1 MGQGSILDD
10 NELIKQGSTR
20 AFYQPGGPGYS
31 KYFYGLDTEYFFID
45 GANMPTNG
53 DISPLFVPDPRR
65 GNRWRLVGRT
75 IDPPDLASVDLIF
88 LEKWGGIPR
97 ALMAPK
103 CSFNLYE
110 AHSDCADLSDF
121 YRGWDSNGYLLIYS
135 LFQFSGAVDL
145 GTRMSRDSNDP
156 LMDSVS
162 AMGVALYPVGAL
174 GFGEEAAT
182 EVVVEVIDAVYGQSI
197 TCGTCGMENDGSQ
210 VIYALTRAN
219 VGSPAAPG
227 QLIYTVDGGATWIT
241 TSITGIGATA
251 EPRYIDIAGD
261 VLFVGTDLTTLF
273 YSRIDPNT
281 GIPGT
286 WNTVTLPVAMR
297 DVYVQSP
304 SAIFFSA
311 DTGRV
316 YKTTDIAAPPTL
328 IDSGG
333 VDNLLRITGDG
344 NGTLIAVGA
353 NGRVYRSLNNGVT
366 WATLT
371 APAATSLNA
380 VAVLGDNDIWA
391 GGADGILYH
400 TKNGGTSWVSA
411 YTTGGAINDL
421 VFATREVLWLSY
433 AASSVAHLVTSL
445 DGGASFASDSATS
458 RILNWPIFQRA
469 GRLAAPVAA
478 DPAVAANYL
487 TVCGL
492 AASGADGLLLSAAP
506 TLL

>member
-20 AFYQPGGPGYS
+20 AFYQPGGPGKT

-45 GANMPTNG
+45 GAEMPTNG
-53 DISPLFVPDPRR
+53 DISPIFVPDPRR
-65 GNRWRLVGRT
+65 GDRWRLVGRT

-88 LEKWGGIPR
+88 LEKFGGIPR

-110 AHSDCADLSDF
+110 VHSDCADLSDF
-121 YRGWDSNGYLLIYS
+121 YRGWDSYVNIYS
-135 LFQFSGAVDL
+135 LFKFSGPVDL

-156 LMDSVS
+156 LEDSVS
-162 AMGVALYPVGAL
+162 AMGVALYPAGAL

-182 EVVVEVIDAVYGQSI
+182 SVVVEVIDAVYGQNI

-210 VIYALTRAN
+210 VIYAITRSN

-227 QLIYTVDGGATWIT
+227 QLIYSVDGGATWST
-241 TSITGIGATA
+241 ASITGIGATA
-251 EPRYIDIAGD
+251 EPRYIDMAGD

-273 YSRIDPNT
+273 YSRIDLAT
-281 GIPGT
+281 GAPGS
-286 WNTVTLPVAMR
+286 WSTVTLPVAMY

-311 DTGRV
+311 AAGVV
-316 YKTTDIAAPPTL
+316 YKTTDITVAPTA
-328 IDSGG
+328 IDSGAT
-333 VDNLLRITGDG
+333 DNLLRIAGDG
-344 NGTLIAVGA
+344 GGTIVAVGA
-353 NGRVYRSLNNGVT
+353 SGRVYRSLNNGTT

-371 APAATSLNA
+371 APANTSLNA
-380 VAVLGDNDIWA
+380 VAVLGDNDIWV
-391 GGADGILYH
+391 GGANGILYH
-400 TKNGGTSWVSA
+400 TTTAGSSWASA

-421 VFATREVLWLSY
+421 VFATREVLWMSY
-433 AASSVAHLVTSL
+433 AASSIAHLVTSL
-445 DGGASFASDSATS
+445 DGGASFALDTVTS
-458 RILNWPIFQRA
+458 RILNWPVFQRA
-469 GRLAAPVAA
+469 GRLAVPFTA
-478 DPAVAANYL
+478 DPAVAANYI

-492 AASGADGLLLSAAP
+492 AASGADGILLSAAP